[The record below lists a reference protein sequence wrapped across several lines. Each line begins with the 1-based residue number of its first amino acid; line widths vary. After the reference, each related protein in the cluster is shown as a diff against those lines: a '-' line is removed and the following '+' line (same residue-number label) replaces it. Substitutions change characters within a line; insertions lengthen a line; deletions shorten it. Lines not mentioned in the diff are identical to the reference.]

1 MNGSYLEEETPELYK
16 TLQEAYEPLVAEI
29 YQEVADDHPLQ
40 ILELEKVLL
49 NPFFEG
55 LFLPRILGYSVLR
68 GEINEEIKYS
78 RPQEHFKEVLVAIA
92 NSTNFDVM
100 NKELDKPSNWGFH

>member
-1 MNGSYLEEETPELYK
+1 MQELELDYKERLQAVAEVIQSSDELAAYLEEETPELYK

-49 NPFFEG
+49 NPFLKACFYRE
-55 LFLPRILGYSVLR
+55 S
-68 GEINEEIKYS
+68 
-78 RPQEHFKEVLVAIA
+78 
-92 NSTNFDVM
+92 
-100 NKELDKPSNWGFH
+100 